1 MHMRKTILKFSKSL
15 FILFVLL
22 LPAMVGLAQNT
33 ITGKVTNSKDGA
45 GIPSATI
52 VIKGTKKGTQTST
65 DGSFRINAPANATLV
80 FSSIGFAA
88 EEVDVAGRS
97 TVDVVLQPGATDLNT
112 VVVIGYGTRQKK
124 DLTGSITQVSS
135 KDFQKGSIT
144 TPEQLIAG
152 KVAGVSIISNSGQPG
167 AGSTIRIR
175 GGSSLNASNDPLIV
189 IDGVPLDNAGIAGG
203 NNPLSF
209 INSNDIE
216 SFTVLK
222 DASAAAI
229 YGTRAANG
237 VIIITTK
244 KGRPGKLKVN
254 FTSVN
259 SLSVINKQ
267 VDVLTGDQ
275 VRSIVNA
282 QGTSAQKAMVGTANT
297 DWQNQIYQ
305 KAFATDNNISFS
317 GGIKKLPYRVSIG
330 FLNQDGILKTDNL
343 QKTSVALVL
352 NPVLFDNHLKIDINL
367 KGAMEKYRFANQGA
381 IGAAVYFDPT
391 QPVYSNSKRFGGY
404 FEWLDASGKPNNLA
418 ARNPVAQLNDRHDN
432 SDAKRSI
439 GNIQLDYKFH
449 FLPDLHANVNLG
461 YDVSQGTGTIF
472 ISDSSAI
479 GYGDPT
485 NASYIGGGTNNY
497 YKQTKQNTV
506 AEFYLNYI
514 KDLKSINTRIDFLAG
529 YSYNDYLTTNYNY
542 ASYYANGKKV
552 VNSDPQFPFD
562 KPEHT
567 LLSYF
572 GRANIVFNDRY
583 LLTGTIRR
591 DGSSRFAPANRWGTF
606 PSVALAWKIKEESFL
621 KSSNLVSD
629 LKLRLGYGI
638 TGQQEGIGNYDYL
651 SYYSSSNTGASYYF
665 GDTYYKMFRPG
676 GFYANRKWEQT
687 ATTNIALDYGFANNR
702 ITGSLDFY
710 LKKTTDLLNSIPAP
724 AGTNFSAYVLAN
736 VGSMENKGVEFSINV
751 QPIKNNNV
759 TWDVAFNATYNKNTI
774 TALTILPNDP
784 NYLGFPSTNINGVQ
798 GFAFLNAVG
807 GPKNTFYLYHQVYDK
822 TTGMALEGL
831 FEDANRDG
839 IINENDKY
847 KGESATPDFFLGF
860 STNFSY
866 KKWNAGFVLRASF
879 NNYVYNNIYSNN
891 GRLNQI
897 LGAQTTG
904 NASTNYLT
912 TLFKGNTDQQ
922 LLSDYYVQNA
932 SFLKMD
938 NLNIGY
944 NVGKV
949 WRNKASLGLNFSV
962 QNVFTI
968 TKYTGLDPEI
978 SNGVDNTLYPRP
990 RVYALGLNLDF

>member
-1 MHMRKTILKFSKSL
+1 
-15 FILFVLL
+15 
-22 LPAMVGLAQNT
+22 
-33 ITGKVTNSKDGA
+33 
-45 GIPSATI
+45 
-52 VIKGTKKGTQTST
+52 
-65 DGSFRINAPANATLV
+65 
-80 FSSIGFAA
+80 
-88 EEVDVAGRS
+88 
-97 TVDVVLQPGATDLNT
+97 
-112 VVVIGYGTRQKK
+112 
-124 DLTGSITQVSS
+124 
-135 KDFQKGSIT
+135 
-144 TPEQLIAG
+144 
-152 KVAGVSIISNSGQPG
+152 
-167 AGSTIRIR
+167 
-175 GGSSLNASNDPLIV
+175 
-189 IDGVPLDNAGIAGG
+189 
-203 NNPLSF
+203 
-209 INSNDIE
+209 
-216 SFTVLK
+216 
-222 DASAAAI
+222 
-229 YGTRAANG
+229 
-237 VIIITTK
+237 
-244 KGRPGKLKVN
+244 
-254 FTSVN
+254 
-259 SLSVINKQ
+259 

-275 VRSIVNA
+275 VRAIVNA
-282 QGTSAQKAMVGTANT
+282 QGTPGQKAQVGTANT

-317 GGIKKLPYRVSIG
+317 GGLKKLPYRVSIG

-381 IGAAVYFDPT
+381 IGTAVYFDPT
-391 QPVYSNSKRFGGY
+391 QPIYSNSKRFGGY

-432 SDAKRSI
+432 SNAKRSI

-461 YDVSQGTGTIF
+461 YDISQGTGTIF

-514 KDLKSINTRIDFLAG
+514 KDFSSINTRIDVLAG
-529 YSYNDYLTTNYNY
+529 YSYNDYLTTSYNY
-542 ASYYANGKKV
+542 AGYYANGKKV

-572 GRANIVFNDRY
+572 GRANIIFHDRY

-591 DGSSRFAPANRWGTF
+591 DGSSRFAPSNRWGTF
-606 PSVALAWKIKEESFL
+606 PSVAFAWKIKEESFL
-621 KSSNLVSD
+621 KSSSLVSD
-629 LKLRLGYGI
+629 LKLRLGYG
-638 TGQQEGIGNYDYL
+638 TAGQQEGIGNYDYL

-665 GDTYYKMFRPG
+665 GDTFYKMFRPG

-687 ATTNIALDYGFANNR
+687 ATTNVALDYGFANNR
-702 ITGSLDFY
+702 ITGSVDFY

-774 TALTILPNDP
+774 TALTILPDDP
-784 NYLGFPSTNINGVQ
+784 NYIGFPSTNINGVQ

-822 TTGMALEGL
+822 TTGKPLEGL
-831 FEDANRDG
+831 FEDVNRDG

-847 KGESATPDFFLGF
+847 KGESATPNLFFGF
-860 STNFSY
+860 STNFNY

-978 SNGVDNTLYPRP
+978 NNGVDNTLYPRP
-990 RVYALGLNLDF
+990 RVFALGVNLEF